1 MYKDR
6 GENVMNNKMI
16 KLLVAVAGLLLM
28 SPLAFAGSEP
38 APPSANLVD
47 GRPVIN
53 RVMLTLSPSSVTCG
67 GSGVDCGFGDLMI
80 VGKCK
85 GVIISAML
93 ENQNLID
100 LGLDFPNED
109 ITDIVEEGI
118 EGRFFEGL
126 GDALAFQN
134 PNLDQNKCPVSGR
147 DYQVQKVQKF
157 VNDSGV
163 VSAVIRLV
171 PKD

>member
-1 MYKDR
+1 
-6 GENVMNNKMI
+6 MNNKMI
-16 KLLVAVAGLLLM
+16 KLLAVVGGLLLM

-38 APPSANLVD
+38 APPSANLVN
-47 GRPVIN
+47 GKPVIS

-67 GSGVDCGFGDLMI
+67 GSGAGCGFGDLMI

-93 ENQNLID
+93 QDQDLIG

-109 ITDIVEEGI
+109 ITEIVEEGI

-126 GDALAFQN
+126 GDALALQN
-134 PNLDQNKCPVSGR
+134 PNLDQSKCPVSGR

-163 VSAVIRLV
+163 ISAVIRLV
-171 PKD
+171 PKE